1 MLENNP
7 SPEVVVIERI
17 APGGSGLGRL
27 SNGEVIFVDGMAPGD
42 EVEIARVTRRKG
54 TAQGEISRI
63 LRSGPTRIEPSCPL
77 ALRCGGC
84 DLMHLS
90 LEGQKQ
96 AKLGILTDALRRVGG
111 DPPRPSTIG
120 FVMLG
125 DGFGYRSRIRLHV
138 DSTGSVGFLS
148 TASKEL
154 VAVNRCLVA
163 EPGLNRA
170 LSHFAALTVN
180 ERRML
185 AHCDQIELRAAKQD
199 PKLLARLL
207 PRPKANLCAQK
218 LGHLF
223 PPQTQIVISGSHE
236 EGRAEQRYEVTG
248 DVELMAPATAFTQ
261 VHREVNSELV
271 RAVVS
276 AATLRT
282 LASFVDAYAGAGNF
296 TLPLLAAGLV
306 GEAIDIAA
314 SGILAARSVARDR
327 GLPFNGFQVGDAKDF
342 LESLARADRQFDL
355 VLLDPPR
362 AGARA
367 LLSAALR
374 LRPQLIVL
382 VACDPVSLARD
393 LKTLVSAG
401 GRIDEITVF
410 DMFPQTHH
418 TETLAVVELPGRGR
432 GMESRH

>member
-1 MLENNP
+1 MLENSP

-27 SNGEVIFVDGMAPGD
+27 PNGEVIFVNGTAPGD
-42 EVEIARVTRRKG
+42 EVEISKVTRRKG

-96 AKLGILTDALRRVGG
+96 AKLGILTDTLRRVGG

-125 DGFGYRSRIRLHV
+125 DGLGYRSRIRLHV
-138 DSTGSVGFLS
+138 DSNGSVGFLS

-154 VAVNRCLVA
+154 VAVKRCLVA

-170 LSHFAALTVN
+170 LSHFAELTVN

-185 AHCDQIELRAAKQD
+185 AHCDQIELRAAKQE
-199 PKLLARLL
+199 PQLLARLF
-207 PRPKANLCAQK
+207 PGPKSNLGAQK
-218 LGHLF
+218 LGRLF
-223 PPQTQIVISGSHE
+223 PPDTQVVIAGSPE
-236 EGRAEQRYEVTG
+236 EERSAQQYEVVG
-248 DVELMAPATAFTQ
+248 DLALMAPATAFTQ
-261 VHREVNSELV
+261 VHRGVNSELV
-271 RAVVS
+271 RAVVR
-276 AATLRT
+276 AATLPS

-296 TLPLLAAGLV
+296 TLPLLAAGLF

-327 GLPFNGFQVGDAKDF
+327 GLPFDGFQVGDAKDF
-342 LESLARADRQFDL
+342 LESLARAGRQFDL

-362 AGARA
+362 AGAKD

-374 LRPQLIVL
+374 LRPQLVVL

-401 GRIDEITVF
+401 GRIEEITVF

-418 TETLAVVELPGRGR
+418 TETLAVV
-432 GMESRH
+432 GMPV